1 MAEGLSIVLTFEHF
15 SAHKC
20 IALARPTVSHVMM
33 SSRVNELLCVY
44 VACMQ
49 ILS

>member
-1 MAEGLSIVLTFEHF
+1 MAGGGGMVLTFEHF
-15 SAHKC
+15 SAHQY